1 MANIVSCGPS
11 LQCPALHGIRSLLH
25 FWPSHLLQ
33 QCECVWLDCKQNHTS
48 SVFTVAQNWYLKKKT
63 KKKLLYI
70 CSKTIKNL
78 NNQGA
83 FVYCKLNATPLL
95 EGTPW
100 QIKTALIHEDVLS
113 MSSAAIYHHPISQSR
128 GDAPQVN
135 HPCSGLNC
143 WTLIIESGL
152 VEKKTTFF
160 PADTAL
166 THPLFLFLTASVTLS
181 PPLAALPV
189 FSVDFNQNPLPVFW
203 KCQGVAVVRMSRWLL
218 RIQYI
223 KRVFTALQL
232 GSAFS
237 VSSSAVCLEKGRN
250 GKLPRV
256 CRQFRHSAYSLN
268 SLAVHSILLFF
279 FSANSPCRISK

>member
-1 MANIVSCGPS
+1 MFHNFIDQTTDRLIVKIIVRMANIVSCGPS

-83 FVYCKLNATPLL
+83 FVYCILNATPLL

-128 GDAPQVN
+128 GDAPRVN

-152 VEKKTTFF
+152 VEKKKNIF
-160 PADTAL
+160 PSWHSTDTSFIPLSDGLCHAL
-166 THPLFLFLTASVTLS
+166 TPF
-181 PPLAALPV
+181 
-189 FSVDFNQNPLPVFW
+189 
-203 KCQGVAVVRMSRWLL
+203 
-218 RIQYI
+218 
-223 KRVFTALQL
+223 
-232 GSAFS
+232 
-237 VSSSAVCLEKGRN
+237 SSASCVFGGL
-250 GKLPRV
+250 
-256 CRQFRHSAYSLN
+256 
-268 SLAVHSILLFF
+268 
-279 FSANSPCRISK
+279 